1 MAAPALAPAHA
12 PDGQTP
18 RYRVAI
24 FDFDGT
30 LADSGDWFLSI
41 ADDLAERFR
50 FRRVEPSEIEALRG
64 HTSREVIR
72 HLGIPRWKIPAI
84 ARHIHKRLAGET
96 DRIAL
101 FDGVESMIAELV
113 ANGVRIAI
121 VTSNAE
127 GNVRAILGPDIVAK
141 IDMFECGASLFG
153 KARRFRRVLRTLNV
167 AKADVIAIG
176 DETRDIVAANKVG
189 IHKAAVLW
197 GYANHAILTALEPEM
212 VFHSPTDVTEF
223 MLGEQHEA
231 AA

>member
-1 MAAPALAPAHA
+1 MASHALGPA
-12 PDGQTP
+12 P

-50 FRRVEPSEIEALRG
+50 FRRVEPSEIAALRG
-64 HTSREVIR
+64 RTSKEVIR

-84 ARHIHKRLAGET
+84 ARHVHKRLAGET
-96 DRIAL
+96 DQIVL
-101 FDGVESMIAELV
+101 FDGVESMIAQLV
-113 ANGVRIAI
+113 SHGVRIAI

-127 GNVRAILGPDIVAK
+127 GNVRAILGPEIVAK

-153 KARRFRRVLRTLNV
+153 KARRFRRVLRTLDV

-189 IHKAAVLW
+189 IDKAAVLW
-197 GYANHAILTALEPEM
+197 GYANRAILTALEPDM
-212 VFHSPTDVTEF
+212 VFDSPADVTDF
-223 MLGEQHEA
+223 MLGEQREA
-231 AA
+231 IA